1 MGRSKLSSGEK
12 DRQPRVDTAASD
24 VQETDPIAAAAHAK
38 KAREETRIKAAA
50 AAAAKAFA
58 GKSKTVFFEST
69 GVSTTTDNTPR
80 PESNSALAN
89 SSTRTSSNPLAS
101 ILGYDND
108 DSASEDGSEPPSP
121 RAITAAQAATSP
133 DAAESITTNAE
144 PGKDNAEEEDPM
156 LASFMSELESSGLL
170 ERDSAQ
176 KPAQDTLPHGTDTEQ
191 ADSRISTSPKP
202 QTASEAQLSL
212 AAAIV
217 DAVNDDTAEVP
228 KQQDLS
234 SLPEQEATS
243 LANADASPSEPAE
256 QRVLGNLEGAPTWRE
271 VMDMAS
277 GKVYFWEQD
286 TDEVAWEPPPGAKPR
301 SRQANAVTFTAHS
314 SPADPPSSLGT
325 PDMPGA
331 AAAVPAHADVDV
343 EVHGESHSRQMGQ
356 ADGPYVGNMHERP
369 QASTS
374 EGSSEHIDQHSSE
387 EKEDGQL
394 AEVGSAQ
401 ASTPA
406 AASSEVV
413 DAPDAQV
420 GVAGQQ
426 TCDELR
432 QATRRLCC
440 NVPQLVRLAVE
451 AEVRLQD
458 WHMFSSKQQRAVD
471 ESLPQGALC
480 WKDFQDHM
488 QWRWQSIQA
497 ALPGAVAEAEQL
509 HQRMDQDL
517 EAGEMPPLPSDEIVP
532 ALSVDAVAQA
542 GSITAKQPNTAA
554 GNAVALDL
562 DEPSGSIEAPP
573 LPADTLPP
581 AANASTASPDQPPA
595 AVGHATAAHKAAVA
609 ADHDDVD
616 DEDMELDMD
625 VDTDVS
631 PEARVSRAGSA
642 EAAGMSAAE
651 ASSSLPNWAGYY
663 MAHGY
668 TYPYYG
674 QAAGASTSQP
684 AAAAAAGSVGPD
696 PAATPTSHAADFLAT
711 RLAKDP
717 SPTPQPAIQMPAP
730 VKKKQYRAEPAPAP
744 PVDPDGAAGAADGV
758 LTALPV
764 PTAGPGPDKQAQEA
778 EAKKRKRPKAPVG
791 LGQLAAKKKK
801 GTKGV
806 SGLIDKWQA
815 VRKDLEEQEAKAEE
829 EQFPDPAAQE
839 RKRSEEAEKWR
850 LHQLQAGASSEDNA
864 NFQPLA
870 VDWREKLKATRK
882 GSKKAPAV
890 SSLEA
895 ATPAAPSQATTSPPK
910 PGEAAELG
918 VTADGKPNLGL
929 LSKGLPPGWQAMWDK
944 NTGDI
949 YYGNLKSRARLL
961 QAARCS
967 WPATNSTQPTEVV

>member
-202 QTASEAQLSL
+202 QTA
-212 AAAIV
+212 
-217 DAVNDDTAEVP
+217 
-228 KQQDLS
+228 
-234 SLPEQEATS
+234 
-243 LANADASPSEPAE
+243 EPAE

-286 TDEVAWEPPPGAKPR
+286 TDEVAWEPPP
-301 SRQANAVTFTAHS
+301 
-314 SPADPPSSLGT
+314 
-325 PDMPGA
+325 
-331 AAAVPAHADVDV
+331 
-343 EVHGESHSRQMGQ
+343 
-356 ADGPYVGNMHERP
+356 
-369 QASTS
+369 
-374 EGSSEHIDQHSSE
+374 
-387 EKEDGQL
+387 
-394 AEVGSAQ
+394 
-401 ASTPA
+401 
-406 AASSEVV
+406 
-413 DAPDAQV
+413 
-420 GVAGQQ
+420 
-426 TCDELR
+426 
-432 QATRRLCC
+432 
-440 NVPQLVRLAVE
+440 
-451 AEVRLQD
+451 
-458 WHMFSSKQQRAVD
+458 
-471 ESLPQGALC
+471 
-480 WKDFQDHM
+480 
-488 QWRWQSIQA
+488 
-497 ALPGAVAEAEQL
+497 
-509 HQRMDQDL
+509 
-517 EAGEMPPLPSDEIVP
+517 
-532 ALSVDAVAQA
+532 
-542 GSITAKQPNTAA
+542 
-554 GNAVALDL
+554 
-562 DEPSGSIEAPP
+562 
-573 LPADTLPP
+573 
-581 AANASTASPDQPPA
+581 
-595 AVGHATAAHKAAVA
+595 
-609 ADHDDVD
+609 
-616 DEDMELDMD
+616 
-625 VDTDVS
+625 
-631 PEARVSRAGSA
+631 
-642 EAAGMSAAE
+642 GMSAAE

-949 YYGNLKSRARLL
+949 YYGNLKSRET
-961 QAARCS
+961 S
-967 WPATNSTQPTEVV
+967 WDRPR